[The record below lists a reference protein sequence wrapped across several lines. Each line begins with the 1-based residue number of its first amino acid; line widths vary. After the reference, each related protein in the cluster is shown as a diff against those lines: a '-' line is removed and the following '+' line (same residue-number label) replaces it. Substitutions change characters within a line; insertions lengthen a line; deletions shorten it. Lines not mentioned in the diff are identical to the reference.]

1 MLSNVKILCI
11 FVFYLTTVVYP
22 VMLCNELNQL
32 MIGIIGSGS
41 WATAIVKILL
51 EDPTREVDWW
61 VRRDDVRE
69 ALARDHRNPHHIP
82 STVLDMDRVR
92 LTGDLATLVC
102 ECSHL
107 VLAIPSAHIASVL
120 SQLPK
125 EAYAGK
131 CFISAIKGAVPETSS
146 MVSMYLEQELG
157 VPVANICVI
166 SGPTHAEEV
175 SLERPTFLAVAS
187 LNANLASNVER
198 MLSCSY
204 LHTVRTDDVLGVE
217 LAGLMK
223 NIYAIGAGL
232 CQGVGYGDNMTAV
245 YVTAAYGELQIVA
258 HNVAPNQHHD
268 MALYCYLGDLMVTCW
283 SEHSRNRRLGYLL
296 GQGMPVEEAFK
307 QIGIVPE
314 GYYSARIVHQYTDAL
329 LQRLPLAEAV
339 YRVLYEG
346 STAQNEMERVVKS
359 YL

>member
-1 MLSNVKILCI
+1 
-11 FVFYLTTVVYP
+11 
-22 VMLCNELNQL
+22 

-51 EDPTREVDWW
+51 EEPTREVGWW
-61 VRRDDVRE
+61 VRRDEVRE
-69 ALARDHRNPHHIP
+69 ALARDHRNPHHIS
-82 STVLDMDRVR
+82 STVLDMSRVH
-92 LTGDLATLVC
+92 LTGDLAALVRD
-102 ECSHL
+102 CSHL

-120 SQLPK
+120 SLLPR
-125 EAYAGK
+125 EAYEGK
-131 CFISAIKGAVPETSS
+131 FFISAIKGAVPELATS
-146 MVSMYLEQELG
+146 VSMYLESQLG
-157 VPVANICVI
+157 VPAENVCVI

-175 SLERPTFLAVAS
+175 SQGRPTFLAVAS
-187 LNANLASNVER
+187 RNAALSAEVEA
-198 MLSCSY
+198 MMTCDY
-204 LHTVRTDDVLGVE
+204 MHTVQTDDVVGVE

-223 NIYAIGAGL
+223 NIYSIGAGL

-258 HNVAPNQHHD
+258 HNLAPNQHHD

-296 GQGMPVEEAFK
+296 GKGMPIEQVFK
-307 QIGIVPE
+307 EIGVVPE
-314 GYYSARIVHQYTDAL
+314 GYYSARIVHQYTEAL
-329 LQRLPLAEAV
+329 RAQLPLAEAV

-346 STAQNEMERVVKS
+346 STAENEMERVVKY